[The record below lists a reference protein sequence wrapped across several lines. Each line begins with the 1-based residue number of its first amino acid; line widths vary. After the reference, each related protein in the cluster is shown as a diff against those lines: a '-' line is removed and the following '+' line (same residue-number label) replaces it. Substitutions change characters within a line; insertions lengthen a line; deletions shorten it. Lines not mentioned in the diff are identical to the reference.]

1 MSGFVRLEKDSTL
14 AMALASGESV
24 GAAAEQAGVTDRT
37 VRRKLSDPEFRRQV
51 ADLRGELMSR
61 ALDRM
66 TDNMTRAAD
75 VLAGLL
81 DEQNPAVR
89 LRAARSLLTLGLRL
103 RDSIDLNNRIRDL
116 EDELARKTGGVS

>member
-24 GAAAEQAGVTDRT
+24 GTAAEQAGVTDRT
-37 VRRKLSDPEFRRQV
+37 VRRKLATPEFRRQV
-51 ADLRGELMSR
+51 AELRAELMSR
-61 ALDRM
+61 ALDHM
-66 TDNMTRAAD
+66 TKNMTRAAD

-81 DEQNPAVR
+81 DEQNPAMR

-103 RDSIDLNNRIRDL
+103 RDSIDLNDRIRDL
-116 EDELARKTGGVS
+116 EEELARKTGGAL

>member
-1 MSGFVRLEKDSTL
+1 MSGFVRPEKDSTL

-24 GAAAEQAGVTDRT
+24 GVAAEQAGVTDRT
-37 VRRKLSDPEFRRQV
+37 VRRKLATPEFRRHV
-51 ADLRGELMSR
+51 AELRAELMSR

-66 TDNMTRAAD
+66 TNNMTRAAD

-81 DEQNPAVR
+81 DEQNPAMR

-103 RDSIDLNNRIRDL
+103 RDSIDLNDRIRDL